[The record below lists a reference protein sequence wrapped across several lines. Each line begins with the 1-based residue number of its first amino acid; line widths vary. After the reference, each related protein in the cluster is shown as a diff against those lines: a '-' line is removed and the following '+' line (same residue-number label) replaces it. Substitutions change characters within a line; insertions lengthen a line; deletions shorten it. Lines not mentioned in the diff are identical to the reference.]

1 VLILNFDAIPDRK
14 SAASLAAGVIPGMVF
29 CLVAQI
35 APEQYLQETVSISQ
49 NQKVQNQRFRC
60 LPMKRRILLVDDEV
74 AILLTLQA
82 VLEINGF
89 EVETA
94 ASGREAKLKIRN
106 NQYHMVITDMRM
118 ERQSAGNDV
127 VQAARK
133 SPYRPAVALL
143 TAFPL
148 SDSDEAGRDADEVL
162 VKPMNTNDLLLQIE
176 ALLVTHEDKKR
187 REEELDGQAVS
198 AEPKASAA
206 KRIAGPKKSIGKKSA
221 KRAAPMTG
229 KLAGAH

>member
-1 VLILNFDAIPDRK
+1 
-14 SAASLAAGVIPGMVF
+14 
-29 CLVAQI
+29 
-35 APEQYLQETVSISQ
+35 
-49 NQKVQNQRFRC
+49 
-60 LPMKRRILLVDDEV
+60 MKRRILLVDDEV

-94 ASGREAKLKIRN
+94 ASAREAKLKIRA

-118 ERQSAGNDV
+118 ESDSAGHDV
-127 VQAARK
+127 VLAARK
-133 SPYRPAVALL
+133 SACHPAVALL

-148 SDSDEAGRDADEVL
+148 PGSEDDEHDADEVL

-187 REEELDGQAVS
+187 LGQGRSPQFAATGS
-198 AEPKASAA
+198 RKSTTKAAGTKAA
-206 KRIAGPKKSIGKKSA
+206 NVKKAPVARSDSRKKTASTE
-221 KRAAPMTG
+221 KAAARSKTPVARKAG
-229 KLAGAH
+229 KLARAR

>member
-1 VLILNFDAIPDRK
+1 
-14 SAASLAAGVIPGMVF
+14 
-29 CLVAQI
+29 
-35 APEQYLQETVSISQ
+35 
-49 NQKVQNQRFRC
+49 
-60 LPMKRRILLVDDEV
+60 MKRRILLVDDEV

-94 ASGREAKLKIRN
+94 ASAREAKLKIRN

-118 ERQSAGNDV
+118 ESHSAGNDV

-133 SPYRPAVALL
+133 SPHRPAVAML

-148 SDSDEAGRDADEVL
+148 SDSGEPRSDADEVL

-176 ALLVTHEDKKR
+176 ALLVTHEDKKI
-187 REEELDGQAVS
+187 EEERSRQSPESKPA
-198 AEPKASAA
+198 AA
-206 KRIAGPKKSIGKKSA
+206 KRMASSKASDAKKSGGKKSA
-221 KRAAPMTG
+221 KRAAPLTG